1 MSLFPFYVLV
11 NVNQASSTRACYPYG
26 KENKLCTRLE
36 GNWLFTINI
45 LSVMLASTKML
56 TSVTCIELLYL

>member
-1 MSLFPFYVLV
+1 VHAILMERSD
-11 NVNQASSTRACYPYG
+11 